1 MLDLAA
7 SKDVNFSAVDH
18 LGMASY
24 LSGRAVASTRW
35 YKDSFGA
42 DYPIKRRHIVPFLF

>member
-1 MLDLAA
+1 MTSTSTAFRPL
-7 SKDVNFSAVDH
+7 S

-35 YKDSFGA
+35 YIDTFGA
-42 DYPIKRRHIVPFLF
+42 EYPVERRHIVPFVY